1 MLNQVIIVGR
11 VIDISKNC
19 EPNCSII
26 TIGIKNNDDKTIPVS
41 IYIKG
46 NLINTIDVN
55 LSVKDLVGVKG
66 HFSLHA
72 GGYAVIE
79 GDKFTFLS
87 AGRDKW

>member
-11 VIDISKNC
+11 IIDISKNC

-26 TIGIKNNDDKTIPVS
+26 TVGIKNNDDKTIPVS

-46 NLINTIDVN
+46 NLVNTVDAN
-55 LSVKDLVGVKG
+55 LSIKDLIGVKG
-66 HFSLHA
+66 HFALHA

-79 GDKFTFLS
+79 GDKINFLS
-87 AGRDKW
+87 DGGDEW

>member
-26 TIGIKNNDDKTIPVS
+26 TVGIKNNDDKTIPVS
-41 IYIKG
+41 IYIRG
-46 NLINTIDVN
+46 NLVNTVN
-55 LSVKDLVGVKG
+55 TSLSVKDLVGVKG
-66 HFSLHA
+66 HFSLHD

-79 GDKFTFLS
+79 GDKITFLS
-87 AGRDKW
+87 AEGNK